1 MIDKSGLFFRTDSKY
16 SICGKNIQKKCTISI
31 QEFFGRRILKPF
43 WFMGWHQQ
51 FFTCLKS
58 FFSYEDTSFHVHT
71 TYVINKK
78 EAYKFH
84 QKNSEKYVKRF
95 IHNFRQVCISDI
107 STGHKLLQKWC
118 NKSRTGLDPYNPLSM
133 SNLWLKLKFVDMK
146 RKSIDSKPDLKNQKT
161 RNPTRGVTNWPNP
174 LLYKSCKDCDVIE
187 LTFWDFWH
195 LFAELKCSIF
205 QSLKSFCIFNCM

>member
-1 MIDKSGLFFRTDSKY
+1 MSTEKIFER
-16 SICGKNIQKKCTISI
+16 NVHTISI

-95 IHNFRQVCISDI
+95 IHNFRQVYQIFQQDI
-107 STGHKLLQKWC
+107 NCYKNDVTKVG
-118 NKSRTGLDPYNPLSM
+118 
-133 SNLWLKLKFVDMK
+133 LKLKFVDMK

-174 LLYKSCKDCDVIE
+174 LLYQSCKDCDVIE